1 MSSEQFGPEVVTLS
15 FDIGGSGVKA
25 ALLDARGEMVSEK
38 VRIDTPYPCPPPRLV
53 AAMREVEQQLPGY
66 DRISVGFP
74 GLVRGGV
81 VRMVP
86 SLSRSSLEG
95 TTDPALVAAWLH
107 HDLQSAVIA
116 EFGVPVRVANDAD
129 VQGSAVI
136 AGAGME
142 FVMTLGTGVGTALFF
157 NGTLLPHLELGH
169 TPFRKGMTTEEQI
182 GNAARK
188 DVGNER
194 WVTRVKKAVAAYD
207 TYLYFDHIYIG
218 GGNARLLPADAFGSN
233 VTIVS
238 NTAGILGGIRIW
250 ERTSDFGR

>member
-1 MSSEQFGPEVVTLS
+1 VTRVSNEKFGPDVVTLS

-25 ALLDARGEMVSEK
+25 ALLSATGEMISDK
-38 VRIDTPYPCPPPRLV
+38 VRIDTPYPCPPARLV
-53 AAMREVEQQLPGY
+53 EAMRDVEQQLPGY
-66 DRISVGFP
+66 HRISVGFP
-74 GLVRGGV
+74 GLVRSGV
-81 VRMVP
+81 VHMVP

-95 TTDPALVAAWLH
+95 ETDTDLVLAWLH
-107 HDLQSAVIA
+107 HDLQSSIAA

-136 AGAGME
+136 SGQGLE

-182 GNAARK
+182 GNAPRK
-188 DVGNER
+188 AVGNER
-194 WVTRVKKAVAAYD
+194 WVKRVQKAVAAYD
-207 TYLYFDHIYIG
+207 TYLYYDRIYIG
-218 GGNARLLPADAFGSN
+218 GGNARLLPADAFGAKA
-233 VTIVS
+233 TIVS

-250 ERTSDFGR
+250 DR